1 MAVHVAVAVAGVTT
15 VGHGHGD
22 DQDHDDNHHASARL
36 DTQPD
41 RGKACSFN
49 AVSDVTA
56 LVAGL
61 GVSRRRDGALGLPVH
76 AAGFTRPEH
85 DQAIRKSAFLA

>member
-1 MAVHVAVAVAGVTT
+1 MIESRTKSGRSVAVVDLVVFVALAGVIT

-22 DQDHDDNHHASARL
+22 DQDHDDDHHASARL
-36 DTQPD
+36 GARLD

-49 AVSDVTA
+49 AVRDVAA

-61 GVSRRRDGALGLPVH
+61 RS
-76 AAGFTRPEH
+76 AA
-85 DQAIRKSAFLA
+85 